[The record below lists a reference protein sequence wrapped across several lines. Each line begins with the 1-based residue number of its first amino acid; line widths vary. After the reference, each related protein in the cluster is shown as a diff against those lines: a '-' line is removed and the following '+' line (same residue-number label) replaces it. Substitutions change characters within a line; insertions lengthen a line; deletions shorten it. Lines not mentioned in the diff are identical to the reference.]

1 MRSVNTATSSV
12 GHRPR
17 QGDGTACGQCVCP
30 TLPGA
35 PRPLNPSPK
44 TVLRLFEPSYPRWRP
59 ATAPCA
65 AGGAGETRSKDC
77 EACPSTRGRE
87 SVHPPTAGSR
97 YRGQPER
104 RTDRSTGDPAADRME
119 DERVG
124 EHNLS
129 RLLRCPREQVFG
141 QRRDHDQDIHPDEEI
156 DVLGDRGRV
165 VDRQVAREPV
175 KTRRRLRRSFHRG
188 VEVGLSEPCRQ
199 AHDIVEREREEVEVR
214 YGRSGARSAA
224 RRVDRTGERTEA
236 GTAAKAADRDRRT
249 LMDRGGA
256 CSAGGSADR
265 SPDALFYSLLT
276 E

>member
-1 MRSVNTATSSV
+1 MDSGERQTGQFIRGMRSVNTATSSV

-17 QGDGTACGQCVCP
+17 QDDGTACGQCACP

-87 SVHPPTAGSR
+87 SVHPRTSVPASDPSIGWNVPPPAGSR

-129 RLLRCPREQVFG
+129 RLLRCP
-141 QRRDHDQDIHPDEEI
+141 
-156 DVLGDRGRV
+156 
-165 VDRQVAREPV
+165 REPV

-214 YGRSGARSAA
+214 YGRCGAS
-224 RRVDRTGERTEA
+224 V
-236 GTAAKAADRDRRT
+236 
-249 LMDRGGA
+249 
-256 CSAGGSADR
+256 GSASSR
-265 SPDALFYSLLT
+265 PNR
-276 E
+276 